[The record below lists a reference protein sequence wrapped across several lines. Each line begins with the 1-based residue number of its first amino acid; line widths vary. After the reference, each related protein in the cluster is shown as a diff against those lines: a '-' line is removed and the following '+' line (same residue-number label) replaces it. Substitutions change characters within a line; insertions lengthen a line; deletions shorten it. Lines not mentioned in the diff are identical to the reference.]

1 MKTKGKK
8 RSALPQLLA
17 AVSVSTGCISYGICM
32 AYTSS
37 AIPSMLA
44 PNNSL
49 TIEIGTQETTW
60 MSSLL
65 ALGALFGSLS
75 AVYLMDAI
83 GRKASLLA
91 FSVMSLF
98 IGWTLLMASSQ
109 TWQLYAG
116 RFLLGLGAGLEI
128 TISPVYIH
136 EICRPVLRDIC
147 GSFPQVFISLG
158 ILLCYIMGRSLEWN
172 WLALA
177 SCVFLCPFTFGLY
190 FIPESPPWL
199 VYNDEE
205 DLAFKSMVLI
215 RGEEYDATVEIR
227 KIKEKLAFHR
237 NDLHAILHETDADN
251 LDHEGG
257 KPKFQCWEL
266 LHSSVFYP
274 FIVILVLMFLLQFSG
289 QGAITF
295 YTAMIFKEAECVLSP
310 KDCAFIIG
318 ITYFL
323 SSILGLVL
331 KKHCGRRRLLLISE
345 FGMAVA
351 QLSMGLYFYLLK
363 ADETVLDPN
372 VSSTLDEVDEQGEDA
387 TVLLEDPSHPQALSG
402 KTNWAA
408 LTKLE
413 YVRLLPIPILV
424 LFTLAYNIGMGSLT
438 WVVATEIL
446 PLRSRRWTQTIS
458 NVTSNF
464 WWFVVTKTFHDMYY
478 NVAPFVPFFLYGS
491 VCVFGFIFIFIFLPE
506 THGKTAEETA
516 KAFHGLR
523 PMLKRLKCPNL
534 CPCLPLR
541 KLKAQGNATT
551 ASTTTTPH
559 NQPPQTQQQ
568 IELTNSIS

>member
-1 MKTKGKK
+1 
-8 RSALPQLLA
+8 
-17 AVSVSTGCISYGICM
+17 
-32 AYTSS
+32 
-37 AIPSMLA
+37 MLA

-363 ADETVLDPN
+363 GNERVLDPN
-372 VSSTLDEVDEQGEDA
+372 ASTLDEEDSRNEDPA
-387 TVLLEDPSHPQALSG
+387 VLLEDPFDPQALPW
-402 KTNWAA
+402 KPNWAA
-408 LTKLE
+408 LTKLQ

-541 KLKAQGNATT
+541 KLKTTQGNAT
-551 ASTTTTPH
+551 ASTTPPPH
-559 NQPPQTQQQ
+559 NQSQTQQQ